1 MGNWR
6 YFTTISGVFAL
17 LLISGGPSHGHLSPQ
32 NPACGMAMAFKVKG
46 RYTKATS
53 KERQATTDSV
63 ENPQSFTWVAL
74 FFRKD
79 VLNDGS
85 YRKCLVS

>member
-17 LLISGGPSHGHLSPQ
+17 LLISGGPSHGHLSPPK

-63 ENPQSFTWVAL
+63 SPEK
-74 FFRKD
+74 FRK
-79 VLNDGS
+79 GFFERMS
-85 YRKCLVS
+85 